1 MRPDG
6 KVFCAAMDVTLLQSI
21 VGSMSAYLIGLAK
34 SGVPGA
40 AMVTIPLMA
49 DQFGAKASVG
59 LILPTLITGD
69 ICALLYYRRHA
80 RWPIILRVLPLTI
93 VGIVIGWYLLG
104 LVNDTILRRVMGV
117 LVLALL
123 GVRAVFSRGRMS
135 GGELAVRLGPGIGV
149 LAGVTTTMAN
159 AAGPLM
165 TVYLLWTGIKKEE
178 FVGSAAWFFFTVN
191 LIKVPFFIQR
201 ELISTH
207 SLRLNLIAVPLVIL
221 GALSGILLL
230 KRIDQRSFERVVQ
243 VLIAAAAIKL
253 LIGP

>member
-1 MRPDG
+1 MPDV
-6 KVFCAAMDVTLLQSI
+6 KVYCAPMDLTLLQSI
-21 VGSMSAYLIGLAK
+21 IGSISAYLVGLAK

-40 AMVTIPLMA
+40 AMVTVPLMA

-80 RWPIILRVLPLTI
+80 RWPIILRVLPLTV
-93 VGIVIGWYLLG
+93 VGIVLGWYLLG
-104 LVNDTILRRVMGV
+104 LVDDTLLRRIMGV

-123 GVRAVFSRGRMS
+123 GLRAVLSRGRVS
-135 GGELAVRLGPGIGV
+135 GGELATKLGPGIGV
-149 LAGVTTTMAN
+149 LAGITTTMAN

-165 TVYLLWTGIKKEE
+165 TVYLLWTGIRKEE

-191 LIKVPFFIQR
+191 CIKIPFFLQR
-201 ELISTH
+201 NLISAQ
-207 SLRLNLIAVPLVIL
+207 SLQLNLIAVPLVVL

-230 KRIDQRSFERVVQ
+230 KRINQRSFERVVQ
-243 VLIAAAAIKL
+243 VLIAAAALKL